1 MKKSVF
7 LLLLGA
13 VLANAQQI
21 TSINFKGL
29 VHLSPETA
37 KEIMGLKVGD
47 ELNVDSTDR
56 AIAKLFR
63 QGYFDDIY
71 IENKGGDVT
80 VTVKEKPSI
89 ARIDIKG
96 VVTNDKTAIDGLINI
111 KQGNMYDELAI
122 ERAKERIRQYYES
135 KGYFDTVVDVTKEPV
150 AGNESSLF
158 VTMNINRGENIIIE
172 NVNLVGAKLF
182 DYDDVEPV
190 IANKERE
197 FMGWMWGRNDGK
209 VKLFEL
215 PNDPA
220 RIQDKYYQKGYLDAT
235 VSNPYLNAYMDNYT
249 ADLTYYVTEGEQYRV
264 SSVDIEAP
272 EFLEL
277 DKEGI
282 YFDAGTGR
290 GEGVEV
296 RLTDYDGNS
305 LLHEIL
311 DASKINGY
319 GNYKLS
325 EGRTNNFGELTGIFA
340 ALKYAKKNNIKVIC
354 GDSNLVI
361 EFWSRGKYNSDG
373 LEKDTID
380 LIKRVTSLRAEFEKN
395 GGKVKKISGDVNP
408 ADLGFHK

>member
-1 MKKSVF
+1 MSGTKKNKIYAYY
-7 LLLLGA
+7 LLDSQESGIFYTWNECQQKVKGKKARYMSFKSEKEAQKWLKSGA
-13 VLANAQQI
+13 EYE
-21 TSINFKGL
+21 K
-29 VHLSPETA
+29 
-37 KEIMGLKVGD
+37 
-47 ELNVDSTDR
+47 
-56 AIAKLFR
+56 
-63 QGYFDDIY
+63 
-71 IENKGGDVT
+71 
-80 VTVKEKPSI
+80 KEK
-89 ARIDIKG
+89 K
-96 VVTNDKTAIDGLINI
+96 
-111 KQGNMYDELAI
+111 
-122 ERAKERIRQYYES
+122 
-135 KGYFDTVVDVTKEPV
+135 
-150 AGNESSLF
+150 NESL
-158 VTMNINRGENIIIE
+158 
-172 NVNLVGAKLF
+172 
-182 DYDDVEPV
+182 
-190 IANKERE
+190 
-197 FMGWMWGRNDGK
+197 
-209 VKLFEL
+209 
-215 PNDPA
+215 
-220 RIQDKYYQKGYLDAT
+220 
-235 VSNPYLNAYMDNYT
+235 
-249 ADLTYYVTEGEQYRV
+249 
-264 SSVDIEAP
+264 
-272 EFLEL
+272 FLEL

-311 DASKINGY
+311 DGSKINSY

>member
-1 MKKSVF
+1 MSGTKKNKIYAYY
-7 LLLLGA
+7 LLDSQESGIFYTWNECQQKVKGKKARYKSFKSETEAQECLKWGA
-13 VLANAQQI
+13 EYE
-21 TSINFKGL
+21 K
-29 VHLSPETA
+29 
-37 KEIMGLKVGD
+37 
-47 ELNVDSTDR
+47 
-56 AIAKLFR
+56 
-63 QGYFDDIY
+63 
-71 IENKGGDVT
+71 
-80 VTVKEKPSI
+80 KEK
-89 ARIDIKG
+89 K
-96 VVTNDKTAIDGLINI
+96 
-111 KQGNMYDELAI
+111 
-122 ERAKERIRQYYES
+122 
-135 KGYFDTVVDVTKEPV
+135 
-150 AGNESSLF
+150 NESL
-158 VTMNINRGENIIIE
+158 
-172 NVNLVGAKLF
+172 
-182 DYDDVEPV
+182 
-190 IANKERE
+190 
-197 FMGWMWGRNDGK
+197 
-209 VKLFEL
+209 
-215 PNDPA
+215 
-220 RIQDKYYQKGYLDAT
+220 
-235 VSNPYLNAYMDNYT
+235 
-249 ADLTYYVTEGEQYRV
+249 
-264 SSVDIEAP
+264 
-272 EFLEL
+272 FLEL

-311 DASKINGY
+311 DGSKINSY